1 MLMHINETLNEFQF
15 DLQFSRRL
23 GAQCRPAPASASFR
37 AKCKSGCAK
46 LASTDGFL
54 TVSLAHTMQIF
65 WLISMFWLCALGGA
79 TVGPDDSSGRELM
92 STFNCLFPAIFFLFF
107 LFVERELCMDNL
119 CKFIRSCLIS
129 DRGVLWM
136 PRRCFKCRHWFCIF
150 ISSSSIRLQLFE
162 SVSGGNFFLHFQ
174 TRLNRFEIFG
184 FVEITSDENEHFWVP
199 FRLISVDVQL
209 DEWRMGNFPQCGF
222 QNFAFWDLVQSIG
235 NVSIRKTNSTWKWAF
250 FRPVSTVFHTL
261 SPKMMEKTWK
271 MLQFQP

>member
-162 SVSGGNFFLHFQ
+162 SVSGGKFFFAFSDPAQSIRNLRIRWDNQWWKWTFLGPISAHFGWCS
-174 TRLNRFEIFG
+174 TWRMAHGKF
-184 FVEITSDENEHFWVP
+184 SPMWVP
-199 FRLISVDVQL
+199 KFCILGPGPID
-209 DEWRMGNFPQCGF
+209 WKCF
-222 QNFAFWDLVQSIG
+222 
-235 NVSIRKTNSTWKWAF
+235 NS
-250 FRPVSTVFHTL
+250 
-261 SPKMMEKTWK
+261 EN
-271 MLQFQP
+271 